1 MNLYSLL
8 MNFVFLTMEE
18 SFKNHTKNFPQG
30 ASPKAESQNVFLD

>member
-18 SFKNHTKNFPQG
+18 SYTKKFPQG
-30 ASPKAESQNVFLD
+30 ATPKAESQNVFLD